1 MHRELS
7 PNSSDHFTDSR
18 AFDTE
23 SVGLSPQ
30 GQKFHDLWEVHWNT
44 LISPCHLWC
53 QAVPVPRG
61 ACLSPGR
68 APTHGQTWGTP
79 LWTALPEG
87 TAPATQS
94 VHFYVF
100 GETKLLYSPKAS
112 SMHPGFLLPL
122 LTSQVCRPAPPFPL
136 LWGHLPVQ
144 VLLHA
149 GDPALRTEPHS
160 HSKVCRVPDSWNLRA
175 DRVQN
180 DINRQSVVTI
190 SDYGSFSKLTY
201 HTAYD
206 SSSRLWLTFFPKTD
220 PTKYKL
226 SKQYKRLILIG
237 KSVFS
242 LSSLPKD
249 KITYKLTSTKVNM
262 PATAWEHSNPV

>member
-1 MHRELS
+1 M
-7 PNSSDHFTDSR
+7 
-18 AFDTE
+18 
-23 SVGLSPQ
+23 
-30 GQKFHDLWEVHWNT
+30 
-44 LISPCHLWC
+44 
-53 QAVPVPRG
+53 PVPRG
-61 ACLSPGR
+61 AHLSPGR

-79 LWTALPEG
+79 LRTALPEG

-94 VHFYVF
+94 VHFYAF
-100 GETKLLYSPKAS
+100 GETELLYSPKAS

-122 LTSQVCRPAPPFPL
+122 LTSQVRRPAPPFPL

-144 VLLHA
+144 VLLHTLKYA
-149 GDPALRTEPHS
+149 GLPTAEICAQTVSRMTLTDG
-160 HSKVCRVPDSWNLRA
+160 
-175 DRVQN
+175 
-180 DINRQSVVTI
+180 QSVVTI

-249 KITYKLTSTKVNM
+249 KILTNSLLPK
-262 PATAWEHSNPV
+262 